1 MKALKKLDRQQCK
14 QNSAFPLKI
23 TKDTALN
30 LSGDL
35 VFHFDHY
42 DVTDDENE
50 PQVNTTK
57 HTTQN
62 GDSHICGS
70 ADFDSV
76 GQEQSSSQGRSTFQ
90 KHAIN
95 VTNGYECFVEE
106 LVTNNGLLVKD
117 ESINCSPVVSTKRCK
132 ESMEQVNGETTDIG
146 NSSDLSQKL
155 SASCLPQMLS
165 DPAFTESLEL
175 PKSPPKMEFPRGTMN
190 ESMKKEHSY
199 PSVRESLCKDDC
211 TLPMR
216 IGGESPLTDGGCVE
230 SIVTVEGLTIKG
242 KETNVQTHDLAN
254 GESVHHQNSEPT
266 NEESASFERH
276 TSVIKEDTIAV
287 TNDTNGGE
295 SIKNHCFERIGGGT
309 ASQYTIEGET
319 VAECYLPD
327 DKTVAANTSSDDD
340 ASVESYF
347 SAEGDEISSQ
357 NVGNNS
363 LKGAACDDSNPALA
377 HKTSSHKA
385 INVNLGRPTGS
396 IDVQNVCKERPH
408 LEIHQCDYTIV
419 GSPCVL
425 ELVLKVCS
433 GRKMDEEEVGEAN
446 TFTKICLSGCHL
458 QCENGTWSMVERGR
472 VPSFISESTSST
484 VNVQLTKNLKALF
497 HKEEK
502 LWTVVEN
509 DHVVDGTLASTG
521 PVEDQTLNSELE
533 IPKEAR
539 PENLR
544 SGSNSNLDVFLF
556 NGDLQGDATFHSE
569 SENVNQEQSLPV
581 TSNIPDESSRGQKGR
596 HSEVNYDATHVSESR
611 ERKNKPETHPT
622 LGLSKSNSKHSPEDA
637 LRVAI
642 QGIFDQMSKF
652 SGTPEEALDDS
663 KHKDIV
669 EGACEPLCKALW
681 NILSVGLRKKN
692 FLRKYTLW
700 NVVEN
705 FKDVSSHVT
714 KIVSWV
720 NKRYVFLSEPQ
731 KFQAFV
737 CECLSIGHGTLHRW
751 LDSFLRQKERLG
763 KYYGETALVFQLP
776 PATLD
781 ELVVDLSRV
790 SSLPFQ
796 LHSESWIKRHHYD
809 QDSLAFAFE

>member
-1 MKALKKLDRQQCK
+1 MKALKKLERQQCK
-14 QNSAFPLKI
+14 QNSAFPLNK

-35 VFHFDHY
+35 MFHFDHY
-42 DVTDDENE
+42 DVTDDQNE
-50 PQVNTTK
+50 PQVNRTK

-62 GDSHICGS
+62 GDSHICS
-70 ADFDSV
+70 SVDFNSV
-76 GQEQSSSQGRSTFQ
+76 GQ
-90 KHAIN
+90 
-95 VTNGYECFVEE
+95 
-106 LVTNNGLLVKD
+106 
-117 ESINCSPVVSTKRCK
+117 
-132 ESMEQVNGETTDIG
+132 VNRETTDIG
-146 NSSDLSQKL
+146 NSSDMSQKL

-165 DPAFTESLEL
+165 DPVLTESLEL
-175 PKSPPKMEFPRGTMN
+175 PKSPPKMEFPHGKMN

-199 PSVRESLCKDDC
+199 QSVRESLCKDDC

-216 IGGESPLTDGGCVE
+216 IGGEPSLTDGGCVE

-242 KETNVQTHDLAN
+242 KETNVQTLDVAN
-254 GESVHHQNSEPT
+254 GECVNHQNSEPT
-266 NEESASFERH
+266 NEENVSFERH

-287 TNDTNGGE
+287 TNDTSGGE
-295 SIKNHCFERIGGGT
+295 SIRNHCFERIGGGT
-309 ASQYTIEGET
+309 TPQYTIKGET
-319 VAECYLPD
+319 LTECHLPD

-347 SAEGDEISSQ
+347 SAEGGEISSQ

-363 LKGAACDDSNPALA
+363 LTGAACNDSNPALA
-377 HKTSSHKA
+377 HKTLSHKA
-385 INVNLGRPTGS
+385 INANLGRPTGS

-408 LEIHQCDYTIV
+408 LVIHQCDYTIV
-419 GSPCVL
+419 GSPRVL

-446 TFTKICLSGCHL
+446 TFTKICLSGWHL
-458 QCENGTWSMVERGR
+458 QCEKSTWSMVERGR
-472 VPSFISESTSST
+472 VPSFINESASST
-484 VNVQLTKNLKALF
+484 VKVQLTQNLKALF

-509 DHVVDGTLASTG
+509 DHVVDGTLALTG
-521 PVEDQTLNSELE
+521 PVEDQTLNSA
-533 IPKEAR
+533 ITKEAR

-544 SGSNSNLDVFLF
+544 SGSNSILDVFLLK
-556 NGDLQGDATFHSE
+556 GEPQGDATFHSE
-569 SENVNQEQSLPV
+569 SENVIQNQSLPV
-581 TSNIPDESSRGQKGR
+581 TSNIPDESSREQKGG
-596 HSEVNYDATHVSESR
+596 HSETNYDATHVFESR
-611 ERKNKPETHPT
+611 EGKNKPETHPR

-637 LRVAI
+637 LRAAV
-642 QGIFDQMSKF
+642 QRIFDQMSKF
-652 SGTPEEALDDS
+652 GGTPEEALDDR

-720 NKRYVFLSEPQ
+720 NKRFVFLSEPQ
-731 KFQAFV
+731 KFQAFF
-737 CECLSIGHGTLHRW
+737 CECLNIGHGKLHRW

-763 KYYGETALVFQLP
+763 KYYGETA
-776 PATLD
+776 
-781 ELVVDLSRV
+781 RV
-790 SSLPFQ
+790 SAALRNSG
-796 LHSESWIKRHHYD
+796 RTCG
-809 QDSLAFAFE
+809 